1 MFLCQIRTVYLHV
14 SVIFELFHP
23 SRNESGHQWSV
34 CLCVCGQWPVP
45 QIHISHILS
54 PFGVLSLLFSV
65 AFRLPH
71 WPVASLGWRRRHVV
85 AGAVRL
91 WGQPPPCPGA
101 AAASASCQSSLAIR
115 RRLAGLRI
123 HCNMLSSYCVRCPG
137 VVYVFGQIA
146 SRQLPVASLHFQAS
160 PLPAFLARLLPTAA
174 PRHRSVAKRCRL
186 AARLRHRCGQ
196 RASRSSS
203 VCACKRVSA
212 PVASRPLTAKK
223 TRP

>member
-1 MFLCQIRTVYLHV
+1 MYLCQIRTVYLHV

-34 CLCVCGQWPVP
+34 CLCICGQWPVP
-45 QIHISHILS
+45 QNHISHILS
-54 PFGVLSLLFSV
+54 PFGVLSLLFSF

-146 SRQLPVASLHFQAS
+146 SRQLPVTSLHFHAPPSSPPFSRGCFRRRPPATGQWPRGAAS
-160 PLPAFLARLLPTAA
+160 PQGCATAA
-174 PRHRSVAKRCRL
+174 ASGPRAHRAFAL
-186 AARLRHRCGQ
+186 ASASARQ
-196 RASRSSS
+196 W
-203 VCACKRVSA
+203 
-212 PVASRPLTAKK
+212 PVGH
-223 TRP
+223 